1 MRGTQTVVDIAIRT
15 VTLLEWL
22 QMWEYTKMQCMCST
36 DTQLLLNDGWA
47 QELMAEMTHFCL
59 LLPGVLS
66 ARCCNF
72 IDQATVISNVKQT
85 KKQTKCIKLSNIPTV
100 TIQQFKLLPAIVV
113 NKQRMKIRTYA
124 LVDKQQNVKLGQ
136 VE

>member
-1 MRGTQTVVDIAIRT
+1 MATNVRIYKNV
-15 VTLLEWL
+15 
-22 QMWEYTKMQCMCST
+22 MCVCGT
-36 DTQLLLNDGWA
+36 DTQLLPNDGWA
-47 QELMAEMTHFCL
+47 QELIAEMTHFCL

-66 ARCCNF
+66 ACCCNF

-85 KKQTKCIKLSNIPTV
+85 KKQTKYGNLSNIPTV

-124 LVDKQQNVKLGQ
+124 PVDKQQNVKLGQ